1 MLTVTLIDVEF
12 PSATAYFPSSS
23 EDIQSTNSRCRL
35 KKHLTLFFISV
46 FFLNSIKVFYF
57 MFHVNASIVQFLFVF
72 WQSSHTRTWL
82 PFTVSLFIA
91 HATLF
96 QWCIND
102 LVHSEFPVSDLP
114 CWTVLTMISA
124 TVTGLRS
131 LEGDVFRQFLT
142 QKNAKHFSISDI
154 RLATSQPLYRRTAN
168 DHGDKAQA

>member
-1 MLTVTLIDVEF
+1 M
-12 PSATAYFPSSS
+12 SS
-23 EDIQSTNSRCRL
+23 
-35 KKHLTLFFISV
+35 KKTFKIVFHFS

-102 LVHSEFPVSDLP
+102 LVHLEFPVSDLP
-114 CWTVLTMISA
+114 CWMVLIMISA
-124 TVTGLRS
+124 TVTGFRS

-142 QKNAKHFSISDI
+142 QKNAKLFSISDI
-154 RLATSQPLYRRTAN
+154 RLATSRPLYRGTAN

>member
-1 MLTVTLIDVEF
+1 M
-12 PSATAYFPSSS
+12 SS
-23 EDIQSTNSRCRL
+23 
-35 KKHLTLFFISV
+35 KKTFNIVFHFS

-57 MFHVNASIVQFLFVF
+57 MFHVNASIVHFLFVF

-102 LVHSEFPVSDLP
+102 LVHLEFPVSDLP
-114 CWTVLTMISA
+114 FWMVLIMIST
-124 TVTGLRS
+124 TVTGFRS

-142 QKNAKHFSISDI
+142 QKNVKLFSISDI
-154 RLATSQPLYRRTAN
+154 RLATSRPLYRGTAN

>member
-1 MLTVTLIDVEF
+1 M
-12 PSATAYFPSSS
+12 SS
-23 EDIQSTNSRCRL
+23 
-35 KKHLTLFFISV
+35 KKTFKIVFHFSFF
-46 FFLNSIKVFYF
+46 FNSIKVFYF

-114 CWTVLTMISA
+114 CWRVLIMISA

-142 QKNAKHFSISDI
+142 QKNAKLFSISDI
-154 RLATSQPLYRRTAN
+154 RLATSRPLYRRTAN
-168 DHGDKAQA
+168 DHGGKAQA

>member
-12 PSATAYFPSSS
+12 PSSTAYFPSSS
-23 EDIQSTNSRCRL
+23 EDIQSTDSRCRL
-35 KKHLTLFFISV
+35 KKHITLFFISV
-46 FFLNSIKVFYF
+46 IFLNSIKVFYF

-96 QWCIND
+96 QWCISD

-114 CWTVLTMISA
+114 CWTVLIMISA